1 MRCLPI
7 LTVTALLAAWL
18 AAADESAVA
27 RGKEIFHD
35 TQQLEY
41 PSCALCHSLVSETEE
56 AGKAAHLGPGG
67 TLYGA
72 AVREGWRNM
81 NTYADVGE
89 ASQRCAKWWQK
100 RKGGLKSGQRADLL
114 AFLKKHAPKGP
125 LPKRKVERQPKL
137 PKSFDGGDA
146 AKGAKLASRYCH
158 GCHDKAD
165 DALAVELKPNRK
177 KKALIARKVR
187 GYNSKN
193 QFKPQAGS
201 MSYYTTDRL
210 SNADLNHIIAHLGK

>member
-1 MRCLPI
+1 MRFLPI

-18 AAADESAVA
+18 AAADESAIA
-27 RGKEIFHD
+27 RGKAIFHD
-35 TQQLEY
+35 TQRLEY
-41 PSCALCHSLVSETEE
+41 PSCAQCHSLVSAKEE
-56 AGKAAHLGPGG
+56 ARKAEHLGPGA

-72 AVREGWRNM
+72 AVRGGWRNM

-100 RKGGLKSGQRADLL
+100 RKGGLKPSQRVDL
-114 AFLKKHAPKGP
+114 AVFLRKHSPKGP

-137 PKSFDGGDA
+137 LKSLDGGDA
-146 AKGAKLASRYCH
+146 AKGAKLAARYCH
-158 GCHDKAD
+158 GCHAEAD

-187 GYNSKN
+187 GYNAKN

-210 SNADLNHIIAHLGK
+210 PDADLNHIIAHLGK